1 MAGPASSGR
10 ATVTRSYRRDLGG
23 AWWAALAVVTVVLGL
38 VGRGAG
44 GFWSVFLWSIVG
56 FVLGSLVA
64 LFVAA
69 RVVPASSEEE
79 AFERFDGHDSP
90 ADGGADRGKTLQP

>member
-38 VGRGAG
+38 VGRGAA

-64 LFVAA
+64 LFVVS

-79 AFERFDGHDSP
+79 AFERFDELGSS
-90 ADGGADRGKTLQP
+90 ADGGGDPGRTMQP